1 MLKTVSAFACLAIIA
16 AAAALF
22 GADTQAAALVLS
34 AGLCAAALIAALASN
49 TGATPVLL
57 GWLGLVGGWLVIGVF
72 QPGWISSGAHE
83 YAALAGAAAV
93 WMSARAGAQ
102 TTRVAELLWRATLG
116 LGLVMGA
123 IAFIS
128 FFTAPEQL
136 LWSQHPYGR
145 QTRLSTPFLSPNTA
159 ATFYSVIAVM
169 AVAEVL
175 RALRTVKPHASLIG
189 QVEARIQASALGL
202 ITALV
207 SLSCVFL
214 TASRAGAT
222 VCALAI
228 AALIIWQA
236 LSRWRSGQTTSLA
249 SWAVPVALIG
259 LLAGAFILSGALY
272 ADRLEATVLDENT
285 DRAILLS
292 AYWRAVE
299 LAPWLGHGPGGFHY
313 VNALIADARNAPMIM
328 NQGAAHNVL
337 QQWLL
342 QAGLI
347 GTLIAALLL
356 LTLLQRVVRGL
367 WRRRQQTLYLKA
379 VIIIAVLVLAHGM
392 VDYAVEIP
400 AFMWLFAWVLGLGAG
415 IASGGSRPE
424 RLTGRSQMIVKIGGA
439 FGLAIAAG
447 LSLYAAQDRLNAQS
461 VRSMDSERF
470 AARISHGE
478 DSLPSGSAWLLE
490 AYADQVFRLDDPDAA
505 LARAALQRAILR
517 EPRHGGLWLKLAY
530 AEYLD
535 GPGWTGDAVSALRQS
550 YFHLPYARVTRS
562 ERRLREENLR
572 DWRLAFAAFD
582 WANLPEDV
590 RAAARREARLLL
602 ARQRRD
608 WHAAIGEPES

>member
-1 MLKTVSAFACLAIIA
+1 MLKSISAFACLAIIA

-22 GADTQAAALVLS
+22 GADTPAAALLLS
-34 AGLCAAALIAALASN
+34 AGLCAAALITTLASN
-49 TGATPVLL
+49 TGATPLFL
-57 GWLGLVGGWLVIGVF
+57 GWLGLVGGWLVIGLF

-102 TTRVAELLWRATLG
+102 TTRVAERLWRATLA
-116 LGLVMGA
+116 LGLVTGA

-128 FFTAPEQL
+128 FFAAPENL
-136 LWSQHPYGR
+136 LWWQHPYGR

-169 AVAEVL
+169 AVAEIL
-175 RALRTVKPHASLIG
+175 RALRSVKARASLIG

-228 AALIIWQA
+228 AALIIWQT
-236 LSRWRSGQTTSLA
+236 LSRWRSGESGNLA
-249 SWAVPVALIG
+249 SWATPMALIG
-259 LLAGAFILSGALY
+259 VLAGAFILSGALY
-272 ADRLEATVLDENT
+272 ADRLEATILDENT
-285 DRAILLS
+285 DRAILLA

-313 VNALIADARNAPMIM
+313 VNALIADAGNAAMIM

-342 QAGLI
+342 QAGL
-347 GTLIAALLL
+347 GGAAIAALILV
-356 LTLLQRVVRGL
+356 TLVQRVARGL

-379 VIIIAVLVLAHGM
+379 VIVIAALVLAHGM
-392 VDYAVEIP
+392 VDYALEIP

-424 RLTGRSQMIVKIGGA
+424 RLTGRSQTLVKITGA
-439 FGLAIAAG
+439 YVLAIAAG

-461 VRSMDSERF
+461 VRTMDAERF
-470 AARISHGE
+470 LTRISQGE
-478 DSLPSGSAWLLE
+478 ASLPSGSAWLLE
-490 AYADQVFRLDDPDAA
+490 AYADQAFRLDAPDAS
-505 LARAALQRAILR
+505 LARAALQRAIVR
-517 EPRHGGLWLKLAY
+517 EPRHGVLWMKLAY
-530 AEYLD
+530 AEYLA
-535 GPGWTGDAVSALRQS
+535 GPGWTDNAVSALRHS

-562 ERRLREENLR
+562 ERLSREDNLR
-572 DWRLAFAAFD
+572 DWRLAFAAVD

-590 RAAARREARLLL
+590 RAAARREARLLP
-602 ARQRRD
+602 ARQRRA
-608 WHAAIGEPES
+608 WHESVGEPET